1 MDPFS
6 TAIDGVIGREGRYSN
21 DHADRG
27 GETMWGITTATAR
40 AAGYTGP
47 MAEMPRDTAVAIYR
61 QRYWT
66 GPGLDRLATIDQALA
81 VRLLDIGVNMGPP
94 VGIGFLQRALNALN
108 RQGADYP
115 DIAADGVMGSAT
127 LGAVQAL
134 LGRRGDDGGRV
145 LLGMITAQQ
154 SIHYLEIAER
164 NPTQEAFE
172 FGWQL
177 NRALGAGLPS

>member
-1 MDPFS
+1 MDPFI

-21 DHADRG
+21 DPADRG
-27 GETMWGITTATAR
+27 GETMWGITSSTAR
-40 AAGYTGP
+40 AAGYAGP
-47 MAEMPRDTAVAIYR
+47 MAEMPRETAVAIYR

-66 GPGLDRLATIDQALA
+66 GPGLDRLSAIDQSLA

-94 VGIGFLQRALNALN
+94 VGISFLQRALSALN
-108 RQGADYP
+108 RGGADYP
-115 DIAADGVMGSAT
+115 DIVADGVLGTAT

-134 LGRRGDDGGRV
+134 LARRGDDGSRV
-145 LLGMITAQQ
+145 LLGMTSAQQ
-154 SIHYLEIAER
+154 SVHYLEIAER

-177 NRALGAGLPS
+177 NRVLGGG

>member
-1 MDPFS
+1 MDPFI
-6 TAIDGVIGREGRYSN
+6 TAIDGVIGREGSYSN
-21 DHADRG
+21 DPTDRG
-27 GETMWGITTATAR
+27 GETMWGITSATAHT
-40 AAGYTGP
+40 AGYTGP

-66 GPGLDRLATIDQALA
+66 GPGLDRLAAIDLSLA

-108 RQGADYP
+108 RGGADYP
-115 DIAADGVMGSAT
+115 DIAADGVLGSAT

-134 LGRRGDDGGRV
+134 FARRGDDGRRV

-154 SIHYLEIAER
+154 SVHYLEIVER
-164 NPTQEAFE
+164 NPSQEAFE